1 MKTGGA
7 ARISV
12 FTLIFALGFAGL
24 AARTAQIALF
34 TDVPGESVSRI
45 AVAAD
50 PDAPRGDLTDRNGEI
65 LARSLDVW
73 SIYADPARVVDPEA
87 TARALAGAL
96 DDFDIASATRRLSAR
111 DRRFVWLRRGVT
123 PRDREAVF
131 SLGLPGIDFRAEP
144 RRVYPRGALAAHVL
158 GHVNIDGVGA
168 AGAERAF
175 DENLTSGAG
184 EALALSI
191 DMRVQFAL
199 DETLRA
205 AVARYRA
212 DGGVAIVSDIETGE
226 ILALVSL
233 PDFDP
238 NRVGDYPLSVRRN
251 RALVDRFELGS
262 IFKTFTIAA
271 ALDVGL
277 ATPNS
282 VLPTSRGARA
292 GDRLITDHGAG
303 GDLTVAQIFVRSSNT
318 GAALLALEMG
328 ETLQRS
334 YFERLGL
341 LNAAPVG
348 FLESAAPIVPDSWD
362 ANTRATMA
370 FGHGVSVS
378 PVAFVAAFGAIVN
391 GGEYVP
397 PTLRR
402 VEGGAN
408 AVSRTRVI
416 SRETSAAMVGLL
428 RLAVERGTGRRADVP
443 GYGVAGK
450 TGTAERPIPG
460 GYDPDSLISSFA
472 AVFPYDAPRYALLV
486 TLDGPLGAEEE
497 NGRASAGY
505 TAAPTAAAV
514 IARIAPLLGVARR
527 DDPLMAVLREADP

>member
-1 MKTGGA
+1 MRPGGA

-12 FTLIFALGFAGL
+12 FTLVFALGFAGL

-34 TDVPGESVSRI
+34 TEVSGPGPAR
-45 AVAAD
+45 AAAAAD

-87 TARALAGAL
+87 TAEA
-96 DDFDIASATRRLSAR
+96 IASVLDGFDAPSAARRLSAR

-131 SLGLPGIDFRAEP
+131 SLGLPGVDFRAEP

-175 DENLTSGAG
+175 DDSLAAGSG

-199 DETLRA
+199 DETLRD
-205 AVARYRA
+205 AVEHYRA

-238 NRVGDYPLSVRRN
+238 NRVGDYPLTVRRN

-277 ATPNS
+277 ASPNS

-292 GDRLITDHGAG
+292 GDRLITDHSSS
-303 GDLTVAQIFVRSSNT
+303 GDLTVAQVFVRSSNT

-328 ETLQRS
+328 EALQRS

-341 LNAAPVG
+341 LDAAPVG
-348 FLESAAPIVPDSWD
+348 FLESAAPIVPDNWD

-391 GGEYVP
+391 GGEYVA

-402 VEGGAN
+402 VEDGPN
-408 AVSRTRVI
+408 AVTRTRVI

-486 TLDGPLGAEEE
+486 TLDGPLGSEEE